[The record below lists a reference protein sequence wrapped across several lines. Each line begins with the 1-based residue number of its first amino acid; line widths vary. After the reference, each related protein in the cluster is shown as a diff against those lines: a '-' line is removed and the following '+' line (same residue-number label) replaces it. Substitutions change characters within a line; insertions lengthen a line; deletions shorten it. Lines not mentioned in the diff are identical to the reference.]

1 MAIGDGGASTAHVS
15 TPGNFKNLGVLSPG
29 FATTLTV
36 NGLFTNMG
44 SLVVPASGFV
54 TMLNPTT
61 TTNTGTITVPKST
74 KLVLAGTL
82 SNYSSTTSTL
92 TGGKYSLAGTLQYT
106 GSEFTANGIVNDA
119 SSITLS
125 GGAFTDNNN
134 ANALRN
140 LASIAA
146 PKGLLG
152 LSGTA
157 TLTTSGPLSNAG
169 TVSTASGTK
178 LAVGGNYTQAST
190 GTWSDGVNSATKFG
204 ALKVTGTSTLAGTL
218 ALVTPKT
225 FSAATGTTISPL
237 TSTGRTGTFTTITG
251 TAAGTG
257 GNSLVISYTPT
268 AFTLTV
274 EHTTVTA
281 TPNSGA
287 PGSPFTVT
295 GGGYSPGETVTITL
309 GTATLTPA
317 TADGSGNIS
326 QPETVPSLAA
336 GGYTITATGQT
347 SFTKATTPFTITEGR
362 RLKRPPAS
370 APPPGRWR
378 RGCRRAAAGRAAPGG
393 RTAGRRAPRW
403 RRCRRGR

>member
-1 MAIGDGGASTAHVS
+1 MEA
-15 TPGNFKNLGVLSPG
+15 
-29 FATTLTV
+29 TLTV
-36 NGLFTNMG
+36 NGTLTNSG
-44 SLVVPASGFV
+44 TRRVPASGFT

-274 EHTTVTA
+274 EHTTDHRD
-281 TPNSGA
+281 PQ
-287 PGSPFTVT
+287 
-295 GGGYSPGETVTITL
+295 L
-309 GTATLTPA
+309 
-317 TADGSGNIS
+317 
-326 QPETVPSLAA
+326 
-336 GGYTITATGQT
+336 
-347 SFTKATTPFTITEGR
+347 
-362 RLKRPPAS
+362 
-370 APPPGRWR
+370 
-378 RGCRRAAAGRAAPGG
+378 RRAREPVH
-393 RTAGRRAPRW
+393 RHRRRILT
-403 RRCRRGR
+403 R